1 MSRRIVAA
9 ALVVG
14 LIGPAAAVELNP
26 KAIAIKQADDI
37 KWRDPTGAARRQ
49 AYGVPRHHP
58 PARRAQACCCAA
70 RPAHSPISAPWRS
83 CTRWCARR

>member
-26 KAIAIKQADDI
+26 KAIAIKQADEL
-37 KWRDPTGAARRQ
+37 ALARSDR
-49 AYGVPRHHP
+49 
-58 PARRAQACCCAA
+58 RRAG
-70 RPAHSPISAPWRS
+70 
-83 CTRWCARR
+83 